1 MRLTCSLGC
10 AGVLPDKLFGGL
22 GLPPGLPPTI
32 QSRSARSV
40 QSCGQPP
47 TFPTS
52 LPRRLPSSQGDGAV
66 LLRDGGLPA
75 GAFVGEYL
83 GELYA
88 AWRWLERDNRT
99 RE

>member
-1 MRLTCSLGC
+1 MPCPL
-10 AGVLPDKLFGGL
+10 V
-22 GLPPGLPPTI
+22 
-32 QSRSARSV
+32 
-40 QSCGQPP
+40 
-47 TFPTS
+47 
-52 LPRRLPSSQGDGAV
+52 QGDGVV

-75 GAFVGEYL
+75 GSFVGEYL